1 MVVKASRMFKK
12 YTMIDI
18 YWGGLVISYEIKV
31 TLIKSVAVVLDI
43 CSKEVN
49 FICLPKLIF

>member
-12 YTMIDI
+12 YKMIDI